1 MKKLTVLLVMLL
13 VAALL
18 VGCTPKAPVATA
30 TPAPV
35 VTTAPVVTD
44 APVVTTAP
52 VAPVVPTAT
61 PKVNG

>member
-1 MKKLTVLLVMLL
+1 MKKLTVMLAALL

-35 VTTAPVVTD
+35 VTEAPA
-44 APVVTTAP
+44 APA
-52 VAPVVPTAT
+52 APTAT
-61 PKVNG
+61 PGTNG

>member
-1 MKKLTVLLVMLL
+1 MKKLTVMLAMLL

-35 VTTAPVVTD
+35 VTAAPVVTD
-44 APVVTTAP
+44 APAAPAASPTT
-52 VAPVVPTAT
+52 
-61 PKVNG
+61 NG

>member
-18 VGCTPKAPVATA
+18 VGCTPAKPVATA

-44 APVVTTAP
+44 APVVLD
-52 VAPVVPTAT
+52 APVVPTAT
-61 PKVNG
+61 PKTNG